1 MVDNTGYDWLN
12 EYSLLC
18 HFTNRDKEKTEIN
31 KKYPIELSKI
41 KPVYE
46 IPGEVTIII
55 EEKDIKFLGN
65 KSYYEFKDGNIIKL
79 NI

>member
-1 MVDNTGYDWLN
+1 MIDLMNIHFSVI
-12 EYSLLC
+12 LLIEI
-18 HFTNRDKEKTEIN
+18 NKKTEIN

-46 IPGEVTIII
+46 IPEEVTIII

-65 KSYYEFKDGNIIKL
+65 KSYYKFKDGNIIKL